1 MQLQLPG
8 RTIHF
13 PRRPLIMGIVNVND
27 DSFCGDGTLDITKA
41 IEQAAFKV
49 RSGADL
55 IDVGAESAR
64 TNRQAISVAEEAQRL
79 QEFLGRW
86 EEVIDGAEPRD
97 ETQIWPPVLSVNT
110 WRNQVVRDVLK
121 SPTVEIINDMGGL
134 PEDLNAKSCAA
145 YGAALVIMHTIAP
158 PKIPQTRQS
167 WSDVMTELLRFFESK
182 ILTASNAGMNVR
194 SIILDPG
201 IDFAKQRDDN
211 LTIFSRLASLH
222 PFELPLLM
230 PISRKTVIGDV
241 LALPNP
247 LDRDA
252 GTIACLTASVLRGAQ
267 IVRVHDVA
275 ATRQA
280 IRTLEAVIIQP
291 TR

>member
-275 ATRQA
+275 ATWQA